1 MAFFKKRYVSG
12 HTHIIGAGLAGL
24 SCAVSLT
31 ECGKDVTL
39 YEAAGHA
46 GGRCRSY
53 DDAALG
59 RRIDNGNHL
68 LLSGNASAMAYLNTI
83 GASNSLTGPDAA
95 AFPFFDIRSKE
106 NWTLQLNEG
115 VIPWWIFSDKRRV
128 PGTSALDY
136 LRALHLAFAGPNTT
150 LSQCLGSS
158 GPLFERFWEPLGV
171 SILNT
176 DANEAAASLLW
187 PVMKETFAKGEAF
200 CRPRIA
206 QKGLSESF
214 INPAVAYLTGK
225 GSTLNLNARVRKIT
239 LGNKRAISLDLG
251 NRKIKLTDA
260 DKLLLAVPP
269 AVASSLLPGLVVPQ
283 ETRAIVNGHF
293 ILDAPIN
300 TTGEDLSFM
309 GLIGSVSQWL
319 FVRQDIASVT
329 VSAADKLAEQ
339 PAEKIARTLW
349 KEVATA
355 LNLGDKPLPAYR
367 ILKEKRATFAQTP
380 KDVALR
386 PEPVTAWENL
396 FLAGDWTNT
405 GLPATIEGAIR
416 SGQIAANRMG
426 R

>member
-1 MAFFKKRYVSG
+1 MSG

-31 ECGKDVTL
+31 ERGKGVTF

-68 LLSGNASAMAYLNTI
+68 LLSGNASAMAYLKTI
-83 GASNSLTGPDAA
+83 GASDSLTGPNTA
-95 AFPFFDIRSKE
+95 AFPFFDIKSKE
-106 NWTLQLNEG
+106 KWTVRLNEG
-115 VIPWWIFSDKRRV
+115 VIPWWIFSDTRRV
-128 PGTSALDY
+128 PGTNAWNYLKAL
-136 LRALHLAFAGPNTT
+136 RLACAGPNTT
-150 LSQCLGSS
+150 LSQCLGNS

-171 SILNT
+171 AVLNA
-176 DANEAAASLLW
+176 DADEAAAALLW
-187 PVMKETFAKGEAF
+187 PVMKETFGKGEAF

-206 QKGLSESF
+206 REGLSESF
-214 INPAVAYLTGK
+214 IDPAIAYLTSK
-225 GSTLNLNARVRKIT
+225 GNTLNLNTRVRKIT
-239 LGNKRAISLDLG
+239 FENKRATSLDLG
-251 NRKIKLTDA
+251 NRKIILKEA
-260 DKLLLAVPP
+260 DKLLLAVTP
-269 AVASSLLPGLVVPQ
+269 AVASSLLPTLRVPQ
-283 ETRAIVNGHF
+283 ETRTIVNGHF
-293 ILDAPIN
+293 ILDAPFN

-309 GLIGSVSQWL
+309 GLVGSVSQWL

-339 PAEKIARTLW
+339 PAEKIANTLW

-355 LNLGDKPLPAYR
+355 LNLGDKPLPAHR
-367 ILKEKRATFAQTP
+367 IVKEKRATFAQTP
-380 KDVALR
+380 KDVARR
-386 PEPVTAWENL
+386 PGPVTDWSNL

-416 SGQIAANRMG
+416 SGRIAANRMWL
-426 R
+426 